1 MVSLHC
7 MYCGWAFN
15 LTGEEAAAAFEA
27 AQREHK
33 KTYTVHCPNCRRAN
47 KISLQQLRRG
57 MTPPA
62 VSRGEAAGG

>member
-15 LTGEEAAAAFEA
+15 LSGEEAAAAFEA
-27 AQREHK
+27 AQREHR

-62 VSRGEAAGG
+62 APGEGAAGG